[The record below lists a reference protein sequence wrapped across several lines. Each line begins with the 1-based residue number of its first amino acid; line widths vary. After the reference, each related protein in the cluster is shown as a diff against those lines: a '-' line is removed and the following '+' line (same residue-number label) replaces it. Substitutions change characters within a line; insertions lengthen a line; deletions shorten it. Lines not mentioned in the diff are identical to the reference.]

1 MTQISKKDTLDIADS
16 IAQSIYVSQVV
27 NDTDKRLS
35 IITIRDIIEEG
46 LNGWI
51 SECEIEQAEQNQ
63 QRYDR

>member
-63 QRYDR
+63 